1 MVKHDSNKR
10 FKFSII
16 TAVYNTEEYLAECI
30 ESVLNQSIG
39 FLDNIQLILVNDG
52 STDLSSEICLQYQE
66 KYPENIIVLEKENGG
81 QATARN
87 LGLRY
92 ATGEYLNFLDSDDK
106 FELNVLD
113 EVYKFFNV
121 HRDEIDLVS
130 IPVMFFEAKNEG
142 HPLNYKFKK
151 QRVVDL
157 VKEPAN
163 PQLFINSAFIK
174 REVFNFEFDPRLVNS
189 EDALIVNKILLRKQ
203 KIGLVNKAKYL
214 YRKRITESSTID
226 NSKKKK
232 GFFNDRLKYFF
243 KELIDYSLEYSNTHS
258 EFNSTKVPEFIQYM
272 IAYDL
277 QWIVSVE
284 DLDILDENEEKEFWK
299 LFNKVLYYID
309 SDIIFNHLSIRDD
322 YRRFLLAIK
331 YIDFKDF
338 DNAYSKL
345 FLNFSSE
352 NSSEVDEEISKDKY
366 LWNKGQFK
374 LNNGF
379 LTFNNKIID
388 AINNHNLWIDIISL
402 ENNILSISGFYSS
415 SFHNKFIS
423 IDLIKNDK
431 EIIKTNKIDYS
442 SRSPGKSLGIN
453 WNFMHNFEVAIPI
466 NTGDEFKFK
475 VTCHDDKDYSFILPI
490 DFSST
495 TRLSKFSN
503 YHITD
508 SKMIIVKDDTLYI
521 KDYSYFKMI
530 KYELKA
536 LWKIYQDKGPYYTSA
551 IGFRLIYLILYKV
564 MRNKRIF
571 IFMDRQEF
579 ADDNGEALFKY
590 AIKENDGI
598 KKVFTVNNDSKDFNR
613 LSKIAPILDKFSI
626 FNNKDELV
634 PFYSI
639 KHRILY
645 LFAEKIIS
653 SHPDDDIL
661 NPFSGKNVKYYNG
674 LINSK
679 TYFLQHG
686 VTKDNISEWLRKYDK
701 DLSLIL
707 TVSDL
712 ESKSFLD
719 EGYHYDKEI
728 IQTLGFPRFDYL
740 ENDDKLL
747 SDDINGLCSKKIL
760 FAPSWRNYIWSEK
773 DLIESEYFKC
783 LNGFISNKELL
794 NNLKNKGYGIIF
806 KPHPKLLRFIEYFDT
821 DGVIVDLDTSYRDLF
836 NSSSLLITD
845 YSSVTFDFAY
855 LKKPLIYYQYAK
867 DYNFDLDKSY
877 FDYES
882 MGFGKVVKDENELI
896 NKLNEYLDN
905 DCEME
910 SIYENRVDSFFK
922 YQDKNNS
929 KRVYKWILEN

>member
-1 MVKHDSNKR
+1 MDKYSSFEEFNENFNEIYSNLFIQKDECKYLYNNGN
-10 FKFSII
+10 FK
-16 TAVYNTEEYLAECI
+16 
-30 ESVLNQSIG
+30 LNSY
-39 FLDNIQLILVNDG
+39 F
-52 STDLSSEICLQYQE
+52 LSSN
-66 KYPENIIVLEKENGG
+66 ENIIDNI
-81 QATARN
+81 
-87 LGLRY
+87 
-92 ATGEYLNFLDSDDK
+92 SD
-106 FELNVLD
+106 
-113 EVYKFFNV
+113 Y
-121 HRDEIDLVS
+121 EIVIDTFSL
-130 IPVMFFEAKNEG
+130 
-142 HPLNYKFKK
+142 KK
-151 QRVVDL
+151 D
-157 VKEPAN
+157 
-163 PQLFINSAFIK
+163 
-174 REVFNFEFDPRLVNS
+174 
-189 EDALIVNKILLRKQ
+189 
-203 KIGLVNKAKYL
+203 
-214 YRKRITESSTID
+214 
-226 NSKKKK
+226 
-232 GFFNDRLKYFF
+232 
-243 KELIDYSLEYSNTHS
+243 
-258 EFNSTKVPEFIQYM
+258 
-272 IAYDL
+272 
-277 QWIVSVE
+277 
-284 DLDILDENEEKEFWK
+284 
-299 LFNKVLYYID
+299 
-309 SDIIFNHLSIRDD
+309 
-322 YRRFLLAIK
+322 
-331 YIDFKDF
+331 
-338 DNAYSKL
+338 
-345 FLNFSSE
+345 
-352 NSSEVDEEISKDKY
+352 
-366 LWNKGQFK
+366 
-374 LNNGF
+374 
-379 LTFNNKIID
+379 
-388 AINNHNLWIDIISL
+388 
-402 ENNILSISGFYSS
+402 ILSISGVFSS
-415 SFHNKFIS
+415 CFNP
-423 IDLIKNDK
+423 DLISVN
-431 EIIKTNKIDYS
+431 IIKESEKGKEVFKTEKIDYI
-442 SRSPGKSLGIN
+442 SRFVDKKLGVT
-453 WNFMHNFEVAIPI
+453 WNFYYNFEAKIPI
-466 NTGDEFKFK
+466 GEYENELKLKFK
-475 VTCHDDKDYSFILPI
+475 VTYQDDKDYSFILPI
-490 DFSST
+490 DFSFT
-495 TRLSKFSN
+495 AHLSKFSN
-503 YHITD
+503 YHIMG
-508 SKMIIVKDDTLYI
+508 SKMIVVNSDTLYI

-530 KYELKA
+530 KYELKS

-551 IGFRLIYLILYKV
+551 IGFRLIYLILYKFL
-564 MRNKRIF
+564 RNKRIF

-590 AIKENDGI
+590 VIKENDGI
-598 KKVFTVNNDSKDFNR
+598 KKVFTVNENSKDFYR

-645 LFAEKIIS
+645 LFAEKVIS
-653 SHPDDDIL
+653 SHPDNDIL

-679 TYFLQHG
+679 TCFLQHG

-740 ENDDKLL
+740 ENNVFNESFLENKSQNKMD
-747 SDDINGLCSKKIL
+747 SNSNTKKIL

-794 NNLKNKGYGIIF
+794 NNLKNKGYEIIF

-905 DCEME
+905 DCEIE